1 MDKATRQTNPE
12 YSKFL
17 KGLLEYQKGKP
28 LSVAGVLEYA
38 ARYFANSPS
47 KVECRLT
54 DSDGNDIEK
63 CVVCGAEITHHNF
76 TLADECVGDHYFV
89 QILECKDCGALSF
102 GWWRAEE

>member
-17 KGLLEYQKGKP
+17 KGVLEYHQGKP
-28 LSVAGVLEYA
+28 LSVAGVLSYA

-102 GWWRAEE
+102 GWWRADE

>member
-38 ARYFANSPS
+38 AKYFENSLS
-47 KVECRLT
+47 KVEYRLT
-54 DSDGNDIEK
+54 DSDGNDIEQ
-63 CVVCGAEITHHNF
+63 CVVCGIKMHGKENN
-76 TLADECVGDHYFV
+76 
-89 QILECKDCGALSF
+89 K
-102 GWWRAEE
+102 